1 MLSRGS
7 NITICLLFMCFSCF
21 GMRAQ
26 STSGVHPQDA
36 MKREF
41 LNPPNSARPRVWW
54 HWMNGNVTSA
64 GIRLDLEWMHRI
76 GLAGVTVF
84 EGSIDTPQVVPHR
97 LVYMTPEWKAALK
110 QALSMAQKL
119 GFEVSIASSPGWSE
133 TGGPW
138 VPPSQGMKKMVWIAT
153 RVEGGRR
160 YLGTLPLPPDE
171 AGTFQN
177 YKIQSR
183 RSTPAAGNN
192 SPALPRYYADSAVVA
207 YRIPDE
213 DRPQSELKPR
223 VTSSG
228 GSANISA
235 LSDGDVNTVALD
247 LPSDASGRGAWVE
260 FDYGRP
266 QTIQAITLA
275 TLDDIVRVFAF
286 DDQAVDPPQLE
297 ASDDGQHFRKVAN
310 ILPSSIPQ
318 RTVAF
323 NAVTARYFKLSFATL
338 PLTKSRKVITDH
350 LITELVLSSG
360 PRVNEFEKRA
370 GYATVRDYYNISDPV
385 VAPELV
391 VAKQD
396 IVDLTSKMKPDG
408 ELDWMPP
415 TGKWMILRI
424 GYSLTGHENG
434 PAPEEATGLEVDKL
448 TRQYVKNYLDR
459 YLNMYSDTVGISK
472 MGKTGIAYMLTDSI
486 EVGAQNWSKDI
497 LGEFKERRGYD
508 PHPWLPALTG
518 IVIQSPNATD
528 KFLWDFRRTI
538 AELIAQNHYGEIS
551 QELHR
556 RGMGYYGEAL
566 EFHRPSL
573 GDDMEMRSRMDIP
586 MGAMWTFTESI
597 GPNPNYVADLR
608 GAASV
613 AHIYGQNLVGAESLT
628 TGPPAWVWAPD
639 NLKRIADLEFSLGV
653 NRFTIHESTH
663 QPLVDK
669 VPGLTLGINGQWFNR
684 NETWA
689 EEAGPWINYLARCS
703 YLLQQGRFYGDV
715 AYFYGEEGPLTAVFG
730 LEPQQ
735 DAPQGYGFDFVNSD
749 VILHHLSFKKG
760 RLVTASGASYRV
772 LYLGGTSRWMTLPV
786 LRRLRE
792 LVSQGAVIVGN
803 KPFDSPSLSDNQAEF
818 HAMADELWGSGTQ
831 TSTAVH
837 SFGKGLIYT
846 GKTANEALADL
857 GLARDFEYTRPEPD
871 TTLMFVHRR
880 LARGDIYFVDNRK
893 DRPEIV
899 KATFRIKDK
908 IPELWNA
915 ATGIS
920 KPVSYR
926 IVDGRTE
933 IPLHLDSYG
942 TVFVVFRKKA
952 ATESL
957 QLPQPVEAYLSDIGL
972 NTDWSVSF
980 QAERGAPKSL
990 AFDRLISWSDSPN
1003 PGVKYFAGTAAYAK
1017 TISVPTAWFRPGAHL
1032 WLDLGDVKDIADVAV
1047 NGKSVGIL
1055 WKVPF
1060 RIDLTNAIKP
1070 GSNQLTVRVT
1080 NLWVNRLIG
1089 DQQPNV
1095 AKKYTFT
1102 DIQPYVIDSPL
1113 LPSGLLGP
1121 IRMLSI
1127 SLTRPFIT
1135 QP

>member
-7 NITICLLFMCFSCF
+7 NITICLLFMWFSCL

-26 STSGVHPQDA
+26 STSGIRPQDA

-54 HWMNGNVTSA
+54 HWMNGNVTPA

-97 LVYMTPEWKAALK
+97 LVYMTPEWKASFK
-110 QALSMAQKL
+110 QALSTAQKL

-138 VPPSQGMKKMVWIAT
+138 VSPSQGMKKMVWSAT
-153 RVEGGRR
+153 RVKGGRR

-192 SPALPRYYADSAVVA
+192 YPALPRYYADSAVVA

-247 LPSDASGRGAWVE
+247 LLSDASGRGAWVE

-297 ASDDGQHFRKVAN
+297 ASDDGQHFRKIAE

-323 NAVTARYFKLSFATL
+323 NAITARYFKLSFATL
-338 PLTKSRKVITDH
+338 PLAKSRKVITDH

-370 GYATVRDYYNISDPV
+370 GYATARDYYDIADPV
-385 VAPELV
+385 VAPEFV

-396 IVDLTSKMKPDG
+396 VVDLTSKMKPSG
-408 ELDWMPP
+408 KLDWMPSA
-415 TGKWMILRI
+415 GKWMILRI

-434 PAPEEATGLEVDKL
+434 PAPKEATGLEVDKL

-459 YLNMYSDTVGISK
+459 YLKMYSGMVGLSN
-472 MGKTGIAYMLTDSI
+472 MGKSGIAYMLTDSS
-486 EVGAQNWSKDI
+486 EVGAQNWSEDI
-497 LGEFKERRGYD
+497 LDEFEERRGYD

-518 IVIQSPNATD
+518 IVVQSPNATD

-586 MGAMWTFTESI
+586 MGAMWTFSESI
-597 GPNPNYVADLR
+597 GPNPSYVADLR

-653 NRFTIHESTH
+653 NRFMIHESTH

-749 VILHHLSFKKG
+749 VILHHLSFKDG
-760 RLVTASGASYRV
+760 RLVTASGASYRI

-786 LRRLRE
+786 LHQLRE

-803 KPFDSPSLSDNQAEF
+803 KPFDSPSLSDNQANF
-818 HAMADELWGSGTQ
+818 HAMADELWGNGTQ
-831 TSTAVH
+831 TSIAVH

-846 GKTANEALADL
+846 DKTANEALADM
-857 GLARDFEYTRPEPD
+857 GLARDFEYTRPESD

-957 QLPQPVEAYLSDIGL
+957 QLPQPVETYLSDIGL

-980 QAERGAPKSL
+980 QAKRGAPKSL

-1003 PGVKYFAGTAAYAK
+1003 PGVKYFSGTAAYTK

-1055 WKVPF
+1055 WKAPF

-1102 DIQPYVIDSPL
+1102 DIQPYIVDSPL

-1127 SLTRPFIT
+1127 SLTDPFIT